1 MTTALTRNFS
11 IIAHIDHGKSTLA
24 DRLLLKTGAITER
37 EFQNQMLDDMD
48 LERERGITIKASAVS
63 IEYKR
68 PSDGK
73 TYSLNLIDT
82 PGHVDF
88 NYEVSRSLA
97 ACEGALLLVDA
108 TQGVEAQTVANALL
122 AFEHKLDI
130 IPVLNKI
137 DLASAQVDA
146 SAAEVEQVLGI
157 QQELCILAS
166 GKEGIG
172 VDEIL
177 EAIVD
182 RVRPPAG
189 NPDSPLRALIF
200 DCKYDDY
207 KGVITYVR
215 IVDGQMRKG
224 DKIRMHHSGKTFEI
238 AEIGTFR
245 PKPVNC
251 DLLSAGDVGF
261 MTATLKDIHEV
272 KVGDTIESAHTL
284 KNSIPPLPGYK
295 EPKPMVFCGLFPAN
309 ANSFEALKRAL
320 DKLALNDSAFVYQ
333 AENSDALGFGF
344 RCGFLGL
351 LHMEIVQERLEREFN
366 IELVQTAP
374 NVTYEIELN
383 DGSMMQIT
391 SPSKAPDP
399 SNIKAYREPMAKVQF
414 IVPTEFIGTVIKLAE
429 DRRGTFM
436 KQDYIGSKR
445 CLLDYELPLAEI
457 VFDFY
462 DKLKS
467 ATKGYGT
474 MDYHLT
480 GFKEASLAK
489 VDILVHGTPVDA
501 LSMICHRET
510 AEKRARRVLIR
521 LRKQIPKHLFVI
533 ALQAAIG
540 GKIIARE
547 SISATAKNVTAKCYG
562 GDITRKRKLLEKQ
575 KEGKKKMRS
584 RNIGSVEVP
593 QDAFL
598 SVLDTRDDDEE

>member
-1 MTTALTRNFS
+1 MSTELTRNFS

-24 DRLLLKTGAITER
+24 DRLLLKCGAITER
-37 EFQNQMLDDMD
+37 EFHNQMLDDMD
-48 LERERGITIKASAVS
+48 LERERGITIKASAVC
-63 IEYKR
+63 IDYTR

-73 TYSLNLIDT
+73 VYTLNLIDT

-130 IPVLNKI
+130 VPVLNKI
-137 DLASAQVDA
+137 DLASAQIDA
-146 SAAEVEQVLGI
+146 SAQEVEQILGI
-157 QQELCILAS
+157 QQEKCIFAS

-177 EAIVD
+177 EAIVTQIRTPQGD
-182 RVRPPAG
+182 EKA
-189 NPDSPLRALIF
+189 PLRALIF

-215 IVDGQMRKG
+215 IVDGQIKKG
-224 DKIRMHHSGKTFEI
+224 DKIRMHHSGKSFEV
-238 AEIGTFR
+238 AEIGRFR
-245 PKPVNC
+245 PKPTPC

-272 KVGDTIESAHTL
+272 KVGDTIESAHTA
-284 KNSIPPLPGYK
+284 KGTIAPLPGYK

-309 ANSFEALKRAL
+309 TNSFEALKRAL

-366 IELVQTAP
+366 LELVQTAP
-374 NVTYEIELN
+374 NVTYEIELM
-383 DGSMMQIT
+383 DKSTMLIT

-399 SNIKAYREPMAKVQF
+399 STIKSYREPLAHVQV
-414 IVPTEFIGTVIKLAE
+414 IVPTEHIGAAIKLAE
-429 DRRGTFM
+429 DRRGKFL
-436 KQDYIGSKR
+436 KQEYIGSKR
-445 CLLDYELPLAEI
+445 VIVEYELPLAEI

-474 MDYHLT
+474 MDYHFI
-480 GFKEASLAK
+480 GYHEADLAK

-501 LSMICHRET
+501 LSVICHRAT
-510 AEKRARRVLIR
+510 AEQRARKVLIR
-521 LRKQIPKHLFVI
+521 LRKQIPRHLFVI

-547 SISATAKNVTAKCYG
+547 SISATAKDVTSKCYG

-584 RNIGSVEVP
+584 RNIGAVEVP
-593 QDAFL
+593 QEAFL
-598 SVLDTRDDDEE
+598 AVLDNRDDGED

>member
-1 MTTALTRNFS
+1 MSAPLTRNFC

-24 DRLLLKTGAITER
+24 DRLLLRCGAITER

-48 LERERGITIKASAVS
+48 LERERGITIKASAVTVQ
-63 IEYKR
+63 YTC
-68 PSDGK
+68 PSDQK
-73 TYSLNLIDT
+73 EYTLNLIDT

-108 TQGVEAQTVANALL
+108 TQGVEAQTVANSLL
-122 AFEHKLDI
+122 AADHNLDI
-130 IPVLNKI
+130 VPVLNKI
-137 DLASAQVDA
+137 DLASAQIDM
-146 SAAEVEQVLGI
+146 AAGEVEQVLGI
-157 QQELCILAS
+157 QQEKCVLAS
-166 GKEGIG
+166 GKTGIG
-172 VDEIL
+172 VEEIL
-177 EAIVD
+177 ERIISD
-182 RVRPPAG
+182 IKPPQGDATAA
-189 NPDSPLRALIF
+189 LRALIF

-215 IVDGQMRKG
+215 IVDGAVKRG
-224 DKIRMHHSGKTFEI
+224 DKIRMHHTGKVYEI
-238 AEIGTFR
+238 MELGRFR
-245 PKPVNC
+245 PKPTPC
-251 DLLSAGDVGF
+251 DTMTAGDVGYL
-261 MTATLKDIHEV
+261 TANLKDIHEV
-272 KVGDTIESAHTL
+272 KVGDTIEGALTA
-284 KNSIPPLPGYK
+284 KGTVEALPGFK
-295 EPKPMVFCGLFPAN
+295 EPKPMVFCGLFPAS
-309 ANSFEALKRAL
+309 ANSFESLKKALER
-320 DKLALNDSAFVYQ
+320 LALNDSAFVFQ

-366 IELVQTAP
+366 LELVQTAP

-383 DGSMMQIT
+383 DGSMMLIT

-399 SNIKAYREPMAKVQF
+399 SNIKAYREPIAHVQI
-414 IVPTEFIGTVIKLAE
+414 IVPVEHIGPAIKLAE
-429 DRRGTFM
+429 DRRGKFIE
-436 KQDYIGSKR
+436 QEFIGAKR
-445 CLLDYELPLAEI
+445 VIIEYELPLSEI

-467 ATKGYGT
+467 ATRGYGT
-474 MDYHLT
+474 MDYHFI
-480 GFKEASLAK
+480 GYREADLSK
-489 VDILVHGTPVDA
+489 VDILVHSTPVDA
-501 LSMICHRET
+501 LSMILHRET
-510 AEKRARRVLIR
+510 AEARARRVLVK

-584 RNIGSVEVP
+584 RNIGAVEVP
-593 QDAFL
+593 QEAFL
-598 SVLDTRDDDEE
+598 AVLDSRDDDDE

>member
-1 MTTALTRNFS
+1 MSTELTRNFS

-24 DRLLLKTGAITER
+24 DRLLLKCGAITER
-37 EFQNQMLDDMD
+37 EFHNQMLDDMD
-48 LERERGITIKASAVS
+48 LERERGITIKASAVC
-63 IEYKR
+63 IDHIR

-73 TYSLNLIDT
+73 KYSFNLIDT

-122 AFEHKLDI
+122 ATEHNLDI
-130 IPVLNKI
+130 VPVLNKI
-137 DLASAQVDA
+137 DLASAQIDA

-157 QQELCILAS
+157 QQERCILAS

-177 EAIVD
+177 EAIVTLI
-182 RVRPPAG
+182 RPPSGDAKA
-189 NPDSPLRALIF
+189 SLRALIF

-207 KGVITYVR
+207 RGVITYVR
-215 IVDGQMRKG
+215 IVDGQMKRG
-224 DKIRMHHSGKTFEI
+224 DKIRMHHSGKTYEI
-238 AEIGTFR
+238 ADIGRFR
-245 PKPVNC
+245 PKPEPC
-251 DLLSAGDVGF
+251 DLLSAGDVGY

-272 KVGDTIESAHTL
+272 KVGDTIESALTA
-284 KNSIPPLPGYK
+284 KGSIEPLPGYK

-309 ANSFEALKRAL
+309 ANSFEGLKRAL

-383 DGSMMQIT
+383 DGTKFLIT

-399 SNIKAYREPMAKVQF
+399 SLIKEYREPIAHVQI
-414 IVPTEFIGTVIKLAE
+414 IVPTEHIGSAMKLAE
-429 DRRGTFM
+429 DRRGKFL
-436 KQDYIGSKR
+436 KQDYLGKR
-445 CLLDYELPLAEI
+445 VIIDYEMPMADI

-474 MDYHLT
+474 MDYHFI
-480 GFKEASLAK
+480 GYMEADLAK

-501 LSMICHRET
+501 LSMICHRGT
-510 AEKRARRVLIR
+510 AEVRARKVLIR
-521 LRKQIPKHLFVI
+521 LRKQIPRHLFVI

-547 SISATAKNVTAKCYG
+547 SISATAKDVTSKCYG

-584 RNIGSVEVP
+584 RNIGAVEVP

-598 SVLDTRDDDEE
+598 AVLDNRDDDD

>member
-1 MTTALTRNFS
+1 
-11 IIAHIDHGKSTLA
+11 
-24 DRLLLKTGAITER
+24 
-37 EFQNQMLDDMD
+37 
-48 LERERGITIKASAVS
+48 
-63 IEYKR
+63 
-68 PSDGK
+68 
-73 TYSLNLIDT
+73 
-82 PGHVDF
+82 
-88 NYEVSRSLA
+88 
-97 ACEGALLLVDA
+97 
-108 TQGVEAQTVANALL
+108 
-122 AFEHKLDI
+122 
-130 IPVLNKI
+130 
-137 DLASAQVDA
+137 
-146 SAAEVEQVLGI
+146 
-157 QQELCILAS
+157 
-166 GKEGIG
+166 
-172 VDEIL
+172 
-177 EAIVD
+177 
-182 RVRPPAG
+182 
-189 NPDSPLRALIF
+189 
-200 DCKYDDY
+200 
-207 KGVITYVR
+207 
-215 IVDGQMRKG
+215 
-224 DKIRMHHSGKTFEI
+224 
-238 AEIGTFR
+238 
-245 PKPVNC
+245 
-251 DLLSAGDVGF
+251 
-261 MTATLKDIHEV
+261 
-272 KVGDTIESAHTL
+272 
-284 KNSIPPLPGYK
+284 
-295 EPKPMVFCGLFPAN
+295 MVFCGLFPAN

-374 NVTYEIELN
+374 NVTYEIERN
-383 DGSMMQIT
+383 DGTMMLIT

-399 SNIKAYREPMAKVQF
+399 SHIKAYREPIAKVQF

-429 DRRGTFM
+429 DRRGTFI

-474 MDYHLT
+474 MDYHLI
-480 GFKEASLAK
+480 GFKEAHLAK

-510 AEKRARRVLIR
+510 AEARARRVLIK

-598 SVLDTRDDDEE
+598 AVLDTRDDDED

>member
-1 MTTALTRNFS
+1 MSTELTRNFS

-24 DRLLLKTGAITER
+24 DRLLLKCGAITER
-37 EFQNQMLDDMD
+37 EFHNQMLDDMD
-48 LERERGITIKASAVS
+48 LERERGITIKASAVC
-63 IEYKR
+63 IDYKR

-130 IPVLNKI
+130 VPILNKI
-137 DLASAQVDA
+137 DLASAQIDQ

-157 QQELCILAS
+157 QQERCILAS
-166 GKEGIG
+166 GKMGIG

-177 EAIVD
+177 EAIVTNIK
-182 RVRPPAG
+182 PPQGTDGA
-189 NPDSPLRALIF
+189 PLRALIF

-207 KGVITYVR
+207 RGVITYVR
-215 IVDGQMRKG
+215 IVDGKMKKG
-224 DKIRMHHSGKTFEI
+224 DRIRMHHSGRTYEI
-238 AEIGTFR
+238 AEIGRFR
-245 PKPVNC
+245 PKPEPC
-251 DLLSAGDVGF
+251 DLLSAGDVGY
-261 MTATLKDIHEV
+261 MTATLKDIHDV
-272 KVGDTIESAHTL
+272 KIGDTIESALTA
-284 KNSIPPLPGYK
+284 KGTIEPLPGYK

-309 ANSFEALKRAL
+309 QGSFEVLKRSL
-320 DKLALNDSAFVYQ
+320 EKLSLNDSAFVYQ
-333 AENSDALGFGF
+333 AENSDALGFGY

-351 LHMEIVQERLEREFN
+351 LHMDIVQERLEREFG

-374 NVTYEIELN
+374 NVTYEIEFN
-383 DGSMMQIT
+383 DGTTQTLT
-391 SPSKAPDP
+391 SPSKVPDG
-399 SNIKAYREPMAKVQF
+399 STFKALKEPIANVQM
-414 IVPTEFIGTVIKLAE
+414 IVPVEFIGVAIKLAE
-429 DRRGTFM
+429 DRRGKFI
-436 KQDYIGSKR
+436 KQEFIGDKR
-445 CLLDYELPLAEI
+445 VIIVYEMPLAEI

-474 MDYHLT
+474 LDYH
-480 GFKEASLAK
+480 FIRYQEARLAK

-501 LSMICHRET
+501 LSMICHRDD
-510 AEKRARRVLIR
+510 AERRARRTLIK

-547 SISATAKNVTAKCYG
+547 SISATAKDVTSKCYG

-598 SVLDTRDDDEE
+598 AVLDSSDDDE

>member
-1 MTTALTRNFS
+1 MTIELTRNFS

-24 DRLLLKTGAITER
+24 DRLLLKCKAISER
-37 EFQNQMLDDMD
+37 EFHNQMLDDMD
-48 LERERGITIKASAVS
+48 LEQERGITIKASAVT
-63 IEYKR
+63 IKYQR

-73 TYSLNLIDT
+73 TYNLNLIDT

-122 AFEHKLDI
+122 AFEHKLDVV
-130 IPVLNKI
+130 PVLNKI
-137 DLASAQVDA
+137 DLASAQIDA
-146 SAAEVEQVLGI
+146 SAAEVEKVLGL
-157 QQELCILAS
+157 QEESCILAS

-177 EAIVD
+177 EAVIT
-182 RVRPPAG
+182 RIRPPQGDPQA
-189 NPDSPLRALIF
+189 PLRALIF

-215 IVDGQMRKG
+215 IVDGRMKKG
-224 DKIRMHHSGKTFEI
+224 DKIRMHHSGKSFEI
-238 AEIGTFR
+238 ADIGTFR
-245 PKPVNC
+245 PKPMSG
-251 DLLSAGDVGF
+251 DSLSAGDVGY

-272 KVGDTIESAHTL
+272 KVGDTIESALVPKGVTT
-284 KNSIPPLPGYK
+284 PLPGYK

-320 DKLALNDSAFVYQ
+320 DKLALNDSSFVYQ
-333 AENSDALGFGF
+333 PENSDALGFGF

-351 LHMEIVQERLEREFN
+351 LHMDIVQERLEREFN
-366 IELVQTAP
+366 VELVQTAP
-374 NVTYEIELN
+374 NVTYEVELYN
-383 DGSMMQIT
+383 ASKVLIT
-391 SPSKAPDP
+391 SPSRAPDP
-399 SNIKAYREPMAKVQF
+399 SLIKCYCEPIARAQF
-414 IVPTEFIGTVIKLAE
+414 IVPTEFIGTVIKLCE
-429 DRRGTFM
+429 DRRGKFL
-436 KQDYIGSKR
+436 KQDYIGAKR
-445 CLLDYELPLAEI
+445 CILDYELPLAEI

-467 ATKGYGT
+467 ATRGYGT
-474 MDYHLT
+474 MDYHFI
-480 GFKEASLAK
+480 GYHEADLAK
-489 VDILVHGTPVDA
+489 VDILVHGTPADA
-501 LSMICHRET
+501 LSFICHRVN
-510 AEKRARRVLIR
+510 AEIRARRVLIR
-521 LRKQIPKHLFVI
+521 LRRQIPKHLFVI

-547 SISATAKNVTAKCYG
+547 NISATAKNVTSKCYG

-593 QDAFL
+593 QEAFL
-598 SVLDTRDDDEE
+598 AVLDTSEDEG

>member
-1 MTTALTRNFS
+1 MSTELTRNFS

-24 DRLLLKTGAITER
+24 DRLLLKCGAITER
-37 EFQNQMLDDMD
+37 EFHNQMLDDMD
-48 LERERGITIKASAVS
+48 LERERGITIKASAVC
-63 IEYKR
+63 IDYKR
-68 PSDGK
+68 PADGK

-130 IPVLNKI
+130 VPILNKI
-137 DLASAQVDA
+137 DLASAQIDQ

-157 QQELCILAS
+157 QQERCILAS
-166 GKEGIG
+166 GKMGIG

-177 EAIVD
+177 EAVVTNIK
-182 RVRPPAG
+182 PPQGTDGA
-189 NPDSPLRALIF
+189 PLRALIF

-207 KGVITYVR
+207 RGVITYVR
-215 IVDGQMRKG
+215 IVDGKMKKG
-224 DKIRMHHSGKTFEI
+224 DRIRMHHSGRMYEI
-238 AEIGTFR
+238 AEIGRFR
-245 PKPVNC
+245 PKPEAC
-251 DLLSAGDVGF
+251 DLLSAGDVGY
-261 MTATLKDIHEV
+261 MTATLKDIHDV
-272 KVGDTIESAHTL
+272 KIGDTIESALTA
-284 KNSIPPLPGYK
+284 KGTIDPLPGYK

-309 ANSFEALKRAL
+309 QGSFEVLKRSL
-320 DKLALNDSAFVYQ
+320 EKLSLNDSAFVYQ
-333 AENSDALGFGF
+333 AENSDALGFGY

-351 LHMEIVQERLEREFN
+351 LHMDIVQERLEREFG

-374 NVTYEIELN
+374 NVTYEIEFN
-383 DGSMMQIT
+383 DGSTQTLT
-391 SPSKAPDP
+391 SPSKVPDP
-399 SNIKAYREPMAKVQF
+399 STFKALKEPIAHVQM
-414 IVPTEFIGTVIKLAE
+414 IVPVEFIGVAIKLAE
-429 DRRGTFM
+429 DRRGKFM
-436 KQDYIGSKR
+436 KQEFIGDKR
-445 CLLDYELPLAEI
+445 VIIDYEMPLAEI

-474 MDYHLT
+474 LDYH
-480 GFKEASLAK
+480 FIRYQEARLAK

-501 LSMICHRET
+501 LSMICHRDD
-510 AEKRARRVLIR
+510 AERRARRTLIK

-547 SISATAKNVTAKCYG
+547 SISATAKDVTSKCYG

-598 SVLDTRDDDEE
+598 AVLDSSEDED

>member
-1 MTTALTRNFS
+1 MSIELIRNFS

-24 DRLLLKTGAITER
+24 DRLLLKCGAITER
-37 EFQNQMLDDMD
+37 EFHDQMLDDMD
-48 LERERGITIKASAVS
+48 LERERGITIKASAVT
-63 IEYKR
+63 IDYKR
-68 PSDGK
+68 PADGK
-73 TYSLNLIDT
+73 TYELNLIDT

-122 AFEHKLDI
+122 AFEHKLDVV
-130 IPVLNKI
+130 PVLNKI
-137 DLASAQVDA
+137 DLASAQIDA
-146 SAAEVEQVLGI
+146 SAAEVEQVLGL
-157 QQELCILAS
+157 QQEACILAS

-177 EAIVD
+177 EAVVMRI
-182 RVRPPAG
+182 RRPQGDPNA
-189 NPDSPLRALIF
+189 PLRALIF

-215 IVDGQMRKG
+215 VVDGQMKRG

-238 AEIGTFR
+238 AEIGRFH
-245 PKPVNC
+245 PKPLPC
-251 DLLSAGDVGF
+251 DLLSAGDVGY

-272 KVGDTIESAHTL
+272 KVGDTIESALTA
-284 KNSIPPLPGYK
+284 KGSATPLPGYK

-383 DGSMMQIT
+383 DKSTVLIT
-391 SPSKAPDP
+391 SPSRAPDP
-399 SNIKAYREPMAKVQF
+399 SLIRAYREPLARVQF
-414 IVPTEFIGTVIKLAE
+414 IVPVEHIGVVIKLAE
-429 DRRGTFM
+429 DRRGRFL
-436 KQDYIGSKR
+436 KQDFIGAKR
-445 CLLDYELPLAEI
+445 VILDYELPLAEI

-467 ATKGYGT
+467 VTRGYGT
-474 MDYHLT
+474 MDYHFI
-480 GFKEASLAK
+480 GYVEADLAK
-489 VDILVHGTPVDA
+489 VDVLVHGTPVDA
-501 LSMICHRET
+501 LSMICHRVH
-510 AEKRARRVLIR
+510 AEKRARRVPIR
-521 LRKQIPKHLFVI
+521 LRRQIPKHLFVI

-547 SISATAKNVTAKCYG
+547 SISATAKDVTAKCYG

-584 RNIGSVEVP
+584 RNIGAVEVP
-593 QDAFL
+593 QEAFL
-598 SVLDTRDDDEE
+598 AVLDSRDDED

>member
-1 MTTALTRNFS
+1 MAVELTRNFC

-24 DRLLLKTGAITER
+24 DRLLLKTGAISER

-48 LERERGITIKASAVS
+48 LERERGITIKASAVT
-63 IEYKR
+63 IQYKR

-73 TYSLNLIDT
+73 TYELNLIDT

-108 TQGVEAQTVANALL
+108 SQGVEAQTVANAML
-122 AFEHKLDI
+122 AFEHKLDV

-137 DLASAQVDA
+137 DLASAQINE
-146 SAAEVEQVLGI
+146 SAAQVEHVLGLA
-157 QQELCILAS
+157 QEGCILAS
-166 GKEGIG
+166 GKEGLG

-177 EAIVD
+177 DSVVTRI
-182 RVRPPAG
+182 RPPQGDPQA
-189 NPDSPLRALIF
+189 PLRALIF

-207 KGVITYVR
+207 KGVIAYVR
-215 IVDGQMRKG
+215 IVDGQIRKG
-224 DKIRMHHSGKTFEI
+224 DKIRMHHSGKTYEV
-238 AEIGTFR
+238 AEIGKFR
-245 PKPVNC
+245 PKPVPE
-251 DLLSAGDVGF
+251 DLISAGDVGYL
-261 MTATLKDIHEV
+261 TATLKDIHEV
-272 KVGDTIESAHTL
+272 KVGDTVESANVAKESVT
-284 KNSIPPLPGYK
+284 PLPGYK
-295 EPKPMVFCGLFPAN
+295 EPRPMVFCGLFPAN

-374 NVTYEIELN
+374 NVTYEVELHN
-383 DGSMMQIT
+383 GTVQLIT
-391 SPSKAPDP
+391 SPSRAPDP
-399 SNIKAYREPMAKVQF
+399 ALIKGYREPMARVQF
-414 IVPTEFIGTVIKLAE
+414 IIPVEYIGTVIKLSE
-429 DRRGTFM
+429 DRRGKFI
-436 KQDYIGSKR
+436 KQDYIGAKR
-445 CLLDYELPLAEI
+445 CILDYELPLAEI

-462 DKLKS
+462 DRLKS
-467 ATKGYGT
+467 ATRGYGT
-474 MDYHLT
+474 MDYHFF
-480 GFKEASLAK
+480 GYQEADLAK
-489 VDILVHGTPVDA
+489 VDILVHGTPADA
-501 LSMICHRET
+501 LSFICHRGN
-510 AEKRARRVLIR
+510 AEARARKVLIR
-521 LRKQIPKHLFVI
+521 LRREIPKHLFVI

-547 SISATAKNVTAKCYG
+547 NISATAKNVTSKCYG

-575 KEGKKKMRS
+575 KEGKRKMRV

-593 QDAFL
+593 QEAFL
-598 SVLDTRDDDEE
+598 AVLDTSDDED

>member
-1 MTTALTRNFS
+1 MSTELTRNFS

-24 DRLLLKTGAITER
+24 DRLLLKCGAITER
-37 EFQNQMLDDMD
+37 EFHNQMLDDMD
-48 LERERGITIKASAVS
+48 LERERGITIKASAVC
-63 IEYKR
+63 IDYTR

-73 TYSLNLIDT
+73 TYTLNLIDT

-130 IPVLNKI
+130 VPVLNKI
-137 DLASAQVDA
+137 DLASAQIDA
-146 SAAEVEQVLGI
+146 SAQEVEQILGI
-157 QQELCILAS
+157 QQEKCIFAS

-177 EAIVD
+177 EAIVTQIRTPQGD
-182 RVRPPAG
+182 EKA
-189 NPDSPLRALIF
+189 PLRALIF

-215 IVDGQMRKG
+215 IVDGQMKKG

-238 AEIGTFR
+238 AEIGRFR
-245 PKPVNC
+245 PKPTPC

-272 KVGDTIESAHTL
+272 KVGDTIESAHTA
-284 KNSIPPLPGYK
+284 KGAIEPLPGYK

-309 ANSFEALKRAL
+309 TNSFEALKRAL

-366 IELVQTAP
+366 LELVQTAP
-374 NVTYEIELN
+374 NVTYEIELM
-383 DGSMMQIT
+383 DKSTMLIT

-399 SNIKAYREPMAKVQF
+399 STIKSYREPLAHVQV
-414 IVPTEFIGTVIKLAE
+414 IVPTEHIGAAIKLAE
-429 DRRGTFM
+429 DRRGKFL
-436 KQDYIGSKR
+436 KQEYIGAKR
-445 CLLDYELPLAEI
+445 VIVEYELPLAEI

-474 MDYHLT
+474 MDYHFI
-480 GFKEASLAK
+480 GYHEADLAK

-501 LSMICHRET
+501 LSVICHRAT
-510 AEKRARRVLIR
+510 AEQRARKVLIR
-521 LRKQIPKHLFVI
+521 LRKQIPRHLFVI

-547 SISATAKNVTAKCYG
+547 SISATAKDVTSKCYG

-584 RNIGSVEVP
+584 RNIGAVEVP
-593 QDAFL
+593 QEAFL
-598 SVLDTRDDDEE
+598 AVLDNRDDGED

>member
-1 MTTALTRNFS
+1 MGIELTRNFS

-24 DRLLLKTGAITER
+24 DRLLLKCGAITER
-37 EFQNQMLDDMD
+37 EFHNQMLDDMD
-48 LERERGITIKASAVS
+48 LERERGITIKASAVTLA
-63 IEYKR
+63 YKR
-68 PSDGK
+68 PSDGL
-73 TYSLNLIDT
+73 TYELNLIDT

-108 TQGVEAQTVANALL
+108 TQGVEAQTVANAVL
-122 AFEHKLDI
+122 AFEHKLDV

-137 DLASAQVDA
+137 DLASAQIDA
-146 SAAEVEQVLGI
+146 SAAEVEQVLGL
-157 QQELCILAS
+157 QQEACILAS

-177 EAIVD
+177 EAVVLRI
-182 RVRPPAG
+182 RPPQG
-189 NPDSPLRALIF
+189 NPDAPLRALIF

-215 IVDGQMRKG
+215 IVDGRMKRG

-238 AEIGTFR
+238 AEIGRFR
-245 PKPVNC
+245 PKPLPC
-251 DLLSAGDVGF
+251 DLLSAGDVGY

-272 KVGDTIESAHTL
+272 KVGDTIESALVPRDAVT
-284 KNSIPPLPGYK
+284 PLPGYK

-309 ANSFEALKRAL
+309 ANSVEALKRAL

-374 NVTYEIELN
+374 NVTYEVELH
-383 DGSMMQIT
+383 DASTALIT

-399 SNIKAYREPMAKVQF
+399 SLIKSYREPMARVQF
-414 IVPTEFIGTVIKLAE
+414 IVPVEYIGNVIKLCE
-429 DRRGTFM
+429 DRRGRFL

-445 CLLDYELPLAEI
+445 VILEYEIPLAEI

-467 ATKGYGT
+467 VTRGYGT
-474 MDYHLT
+474 MDYHFI
-480 GFKEASLAK
+480 GYQKADLAK
-489 VDILVHGTPVDA
+489 VDVLVHGTPVDA
-501 LSMICHRET
+501 LSTICHRAG
-510 AEKRARRVLIR
+510 AERRARRVLIR
-521 LRKQIPKHLFVI
+521 LRRQIPKHLFVI

-547 SISATAKNVTAKCYG
+547 SISATAKNVTSKCYG

-584 RNIGSVEVP
+584 RNIGAVEVP
-593 QDAFL
+593 QEAFL
-598 SVLDTRDDDEE
+598 AVLDTRDDEDD